1 MEIIKKKYEEIKQ
14 KHPGCVVLFR
24 VGDYYEC
31 YYDDADAVSSALSIE
46 LQQDGEQKKAGFP
59 FHALDNY
66 LPMLI
71 RHGIRVAIM
80 EESKIQPENT
90 GEELKDTKSLA
101 VKNINLSLIEP
112 SPLNPRKTIDED
124 GIRELADNILQ
135 HGLLQPIT
143 VRTIEADSK
152 DPVGHFEIVCGE
164 RRFRAFKLNLER
176 VPGYTK
182 KIPCIVREMS
192 DADALDAMI
201 TENLQRKDVDPIEE
215 AFAFGQLNKHG
226 KSIDEIAARFGKSK
240 RFITER
246 IKLDSLLPELKK
258 MVTDDKLHIGAA
270 MHICK
275 LTEDEQRKFLDGCAD
290 EEEVTKSDAE
300 KFTDYL
306 FMEIE
311 RADWESDFEG
321 TCNTTCEKCPFNNA
335 NAGCLFYEMKPH
347 DAVCTNR
354 DKWNAKRNSWLLHIV
369 EENADVLVKSGC
381 KLEAGKTVVVVSDVE
396 DYYKERN
403 KEYEPLIQRIKDMG
417 FEVVKKN
424 DYFDG
429 YSSYREDDE
438 RLQDKLAKNEVY
450 RCLVVDATWRGTE
463 IYVRYYSFKSDGG
476 TQESSEEVQAMRLVN
491 EYKENRIK
499 SAGTLASKLR
509 DILRNMEPTKL
520 STEPL
525 NKTESLVLMT
535 LILKKCSYK
544 FRIALNIDYS
554 YSTEP
559 QALNYAKA
567 HTEQVHQIC
576 RDFLREELSS
586 TGVEYNTDMQV
597 CQSMLLQEWA
607 KEQTE
612 QIATDNALKLA
623 KKQAKIEEQLTAL
636 GYNVDGTK
644 MDF

>member
-14 KHPGCVVLFR
+14 KHQGCVVLFR

-46 LQQDGEQKKAGFP
+46 LQQDGERKMAAFP

-112 SPLNPRKTIDED
+112 SPLNPRKTIDEE

-182 KIPCIVREMS
+182 EIPCIVREMS

-306 FMEIE
+306 FMEID

-463 IYVRYYSFKSDGG
+463 IYVRYYSFKKQGNE
-476 TQESSEEVQAMRLVN
+476 ESADEVQAMRLVN
-491 EYKENRIK
+491 EYKENRLK
-499 SAGTLASKLR
+499 SASTLASKLR

-612 QIATDNALKLA
+612 QMSTDNALKLA
-623 KKQAKIEEQLTAL
+623 KKQAKIEEKLTAI
-636 GYNVDGTK
+636 GYNTDGTK
-644 MDF
+644 IDA

>member
-1 MEIIKKKYEEIKQ
+1 MEIIKKYEEIKQ
-14 KHPGCVVLFR
+14 KHPGCVILFR

-46 LQQDGEQKKAGFP
+46 LQQDGERKKAGFP

-112 SPLNPRKTIDED
+112 SPLNPRKTIDEE

-275 LTEDEQRKFLDGCAD
+275 LTEDEQRKFLDGFAD

-306 FMEIE
+306 FMEID

-354 DKWNAKRNSWLLHIV
+354 DKWNAKRSSWLLHIV

-463 IYVRYYSFKSDGG
+463 IYVRYYSFKKQGNE
-476 TQESSEEVQAMRLVN
+476 ESADEVQAMRLVN
-491 EYKENRIK
+491 EYKENRLK
-499 SAGTLASKLR
+499 SASTLASKLR

-612 QIATDNALKLA
+612 QMSTDNALKLA
-623 KKQAKIEEQLTAL
+623 KKQAKIEEKLTAL
-636 GYNVDGTK
+636 GYNTDGTK
-644 MDF
+644 IDA

>member
-46 LQQDGEQKKAGFP
+46 LQQDGERKKAGFP

-71 RHGIRVAIM
+71 RNGIRVAIM

-112 SPLNPRKTIDED
+112 SPLNPRKTIDEE

-182 KIPCIVREMS
+182 EIPCIVREMS

-275 LTEDEQRKFLDGCAD
+275 LTEDEQREFLERCEDKED
-290 EEEVTKSDAE
+290 ISKLDAIH
-300 KFTDYL
+300 FTDNL
-306 FMEIE
+306 FMTID
-311 RADWESDFEG
+311 RAAWNKDFTG
-321 TCNTTCEKCPFNNA
+321 SCGTTCEKCPFNND
-335 NAGCLFYEMKPH
+335 NVGCLFYEMKPH
-347 DAVCTNR
+347 NATCTSR
-354 DKWNAKRNSWLLHIV
+354 ERWDKKRYFWLLNIV
-369 EENADVLVKSGC
+369 EENADVLVKHGED
-381 KLEAGKTVVVVSDVE
+381 LETGKTVVVAEPRS
-396 DYYKERN
+396 YYDDSN
-403 KEYEPLIQRIKDMG
+403 PEYKPLIARIKEMG
-417 FEVVKKN
+417 FEVVSKD
-424 DYFDG
+424 DYFES
-429 YSSYREDDE
+429 YSSYGENDE
-438 RLQDKLAKNEVY
+438 RLQEKLDNNEVY
-450 RCLVVDATWRGTE
+450 RCLVVEQAWRGTE
-463 IYVRYYSFKSDGG
+463 VYIRYYTFKKQG
-476 TQESSEEVQAMRLVN
+476 TEESADEVKAMRLVS
-491 EYKENRIK
+491 EYKENRLK
-499 SAGTLASKLR
+499 SASTLASKLR
-509 DILRNMEPTKL
+509 DILRDMEPTEL

-544 FRIALNIDYS
+544 FRNALNIDCT
-554 YSTEP
+554 YSTDP

-597 CQSMLLQEWA
+597 CQSMILKDWA

-612 QIATDNALKLA
+612 QMSTDNALKLA
-623 KKQAKIEEQLTAL
+623 KKQSKIEEKLTAL
-636 GYNVDGTK
+636 GYNTDGTK
-644 MDF
+644 IDA